1 MLVNVK
7 TFRLG
12 GGRVFKV
19 SFKAKKTATFT
30 LVVTNA
36 KGKVVRT
43 LTAGRKSKGSTV
55 TFRWNGRDKHGK
67 LVSAGT
73 YRFKVTALA
82 GKAKQT
88 VKGSVKVIA
97 AKK

>member
-1 MLVNVK
+1 M
-7 TFRLG
+7 T
-12 GGRVFKV
+12 
-19 SFKAKKTATFT
+19 STA
-30 LVVTNA
+30 
-36 KGKVVRT
+36 
-43 LTAGRKSKGSTV
+43 SS
-55 TFRWNGRDKHGK
+55 
-67 LVSAGT
+67 SPAGT

>member
-12 GGRVFKV
+12 AGRVFKV

-43 LTAGRKSKGSTV
+43 LTAGRKTKGSTV
-55 TFRWNGRDKHGK
+55 TFKWNGRDKRGK
-67 LVSAGT
+67 LVPGGT

-82 GKAKQT
+82 GKAQQT
-88 VKGSVKVIA
+88 VKGSVRVIA